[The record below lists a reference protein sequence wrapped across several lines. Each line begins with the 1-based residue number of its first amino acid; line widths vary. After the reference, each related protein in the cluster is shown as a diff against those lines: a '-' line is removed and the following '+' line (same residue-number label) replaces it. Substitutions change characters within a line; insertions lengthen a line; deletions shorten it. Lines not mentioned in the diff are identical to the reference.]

1 MECLLMG
8 KRTKQKNYERVVEEL
23 RKYGVHAE
31 IVKPR
36 AELSVYKRLLTK
48 TCSSAHE
55 GSSV

>member
-1 MECLLMG
+1 MG

-36 AELSVYKRLLTK
+36 TELSVHKRSLTK

-55 GSSV
+55 VSSM